1 MVLAAVHR
9 VTFSVLAVPFAVRT
23 YQAFD
28 FARWQSCMLVLTAVL
43 QITGRISHEP
53 S

>member
-28 FARWQSCMLVLTAVL
+28 FARWQKLHAGTDSSATTHR
-43 QITGRISHEP
+43 QNFT
-53 S
+53 